1 MSAKKD
7 ISKEFDK
14 ISDGAKQVQKKRK
27 SLTGRIFKWMCLAV
41 GGSLLIVGG
50 VNIGINYNFLQ
61 ESLKNQLTEVADMSS
76 NTVSNQLS
84 SITAELQQI
93 AYDSGF
99 DDLTDTGALSTKC
112 LSILSKNPMLTDIKI
127 VNTDGKCFY
136 SETLDYSE
144 NESFKKAVETKK
156 TAQGEPY
163 AAKDLKH
170 VLMDVAIPMFD
181 SDNTTLR
188 SVLMA
193 CVDMNTFSAVIGQ
206 TKIGETGYTMAIDQ
220 TGTIIAYPDETKL
233 TERINYKTLAQAD
246 SSYQG
251 IADCI
256 SNAIKGEKG
265 FAEVTLD
272 GVDKYVTYAPI
283 ANTEGWSCLVVATPS
298 EYTDSL
304 KMSLY
309 IGTAV
314 AVICFVVSVLV
325 ILTIVKK
332 VIKPVKLCSDRI
344 VTLSQGDLHAE
355 PLDFGKNID
364 NEISQLSE
372 STNQI
377 TTQINAIITDLDN
390 MLAALGNGD
399 LTYSPADVYIGDFA
413 KLRASYERIMLSLNK
428 TMSGISTAGVQV
440 SNGAEQVSSAAANLS
455 EGATRQAASVEEL
468 SASLAEVSEKV
479 NRNAARAGD
488 AAKNS
493 EQAAKLV
500 DSGNEKMNILLE
512 AMHKIDDTSKQI
524 ANIIKAI
531 DDISFQTNILALNA
545 AVEAARAG
553 EAGKGFAVVA
563 DEVRNLAGKV
573 AQAASDT
580 TTLIGDSIKAV
591 EDGTAI
597 ANDTAQTLALIVETT
612 TQTADLI
619 EDISTACEEQ
629 ATAISQITAGVDQ
642 ISSVVQTNSATSEE
656 CAASA
661 EELSSQAT
669 ILDGMVNKFKLSQ
682 KAIAEEPV
690 KAAGK
695 AAESEKTASAKS
707 EKSDSPEAKKPS
719 EPKRDKEKPVK
730 SKREIKKTTAEAKE
744 IKAEKPAVAS
754 KPADIITDKKAPESK
769 PLASMPIKKNESK
782 PVASTQIK
790 KTESKPVAN
799 TQIKKSESKPVANT
813 QIKKNESTAENK
825 KKNSESAIN
834 AISAD
839 FKTEAPAQKKTNAI
853 GISHFDTAVNS
864 ENEFTEDANDKY

>member
-61 ESLKNQLTEVADMSS
+61 ESLKSQLTEVADMSS

-93 AYDSGF
+93 ANDSGF
-99 DDLTDTGALSTKC
+99 DDLTDTGTLSTKC
-112 LSILSKNPMLTDIKI
+112 FSILTKNPMLTDIKI
-127 VNTDGKCFY
+127 VNTNGKCFY
-136 SETLDYSE
+136 AETLDYSE

-206 TKIGETGYTMAIDQ
+206 TKIGETGYAMAIDQ

-272 GVDKYVTYAPI
+272 GMDKYVTYAPI

-298 EYTDSL
+298 EYTDSI
-304 KMSLY
+304 KMSLC

-364 NEISQLSE
+364 KEISQLSE

-500 DSGNEKMNILLE
+500 DSGNEKMNVLLE

-524 ANIIKAI
+524 ANIIRAI

-563 DEVRNLAGKV
+563 
-573 AQAASDT
+573 
-580 TTLIGDSIKAV
+580 
-591 EDGTAI
+591 
-597 ANDTAQTLALIVETT
+597 
-612 TQTADLI
+612 
-619 EDISTACEEQ
+619 
-629 ATAISQITAGVDQ
+629 SQIGKLADESAQSAVNTRELIMNSIQEIENGNQAVDVTFQTIISLVEGINEVAKKSQELAQLSETQAEQIKQAESGVNQ
-642 ISSVVQTNSATSEE
+642 ISEVVQSNA
-656 CAASA
+656 
-661 EELSSQAT
+661 
-669 ILDGMVNKFKLSQ
+669 
-682 KAIAEEPV
+682 AIAEESS
-690 KAAGK
+690 ATSQELS
-695 AAESEKTASAKS
+695 AES
-707 EKSDSPEAKKPS
+707 DSLN
-719 EPKRDKEKPVK
+719 DLV
-730 SKREIKKTTAEAKE
+730 
-744 IKAEKPAVAS
+744 
-754 KPADIITDKKAPESK
+754 
-769 PLASMPIKKNESK
+769 
-782 PVASTQIK
+782 Q
-790 KTESKPVAN
+790 
-799 TQIKKSESKPVANT
+799 Q
-813 QIKKNESTAENK
+813 
-825 KKNSESAIN
+825 
-834 AISAD
+834 
-839 FKTEAPAQKKTNAI
+839 FKLK
-853 GISHFDTAVNS
+853 
-864 ENEFTEDANDKY
+864 

>member
-14 ISDGAKQVQKKRK
+14 ISDGVKQVQKKRK

-99 DDLTDTGALSTKC
+99 DNLTDTGTLSTKC
-112 LSILSKNPMLTDIKI
+112 FSILTKNPMLTDIKI
-127 VNTDGKCFY
+127 VNTNGKCFY
-136 SETLDYSE
+136 AETLDYSE

-170 VLMDVAIPMFD
+170 VLMDVAVPMFD

-193 CVDMNTFSAVIGQ
+193 CVDMNTFSAVIGE
-206 TKIGETGYTMAIDQ
+206 TKIGETGYAMAIDQ

-298 EYTDSL
+298 EYTDSI

-309 IGTAV
+309 IGTTV
-314 AVICFVVSVLV
+314 AVICFVVSVLL

-344 VTLSQGDLHAE
+344 VTLSQGNLHAE

-364 NEISQLSE
+364 KEISQLSE

-377 TTQINAIITDLDN
+377 TTQINAVITDLDN

-399 LTYSPADVYIGDFA
+399 LTYSPADVYFGDFA
-413 KLRASYERIMLSLNK
+413 KLRASNERIMLSLNK
-428 TMSGISTAGVQV
+428 TMSGISTAGDQV
-440 SNGAEQVSSAAANLS
+440 SNGAEQVSAAAANLS

-479 NRNAARAGD
+479 TRNAARAGD

-512 AMHKIDDTSKQI
+512 AMQKIDDTSKQI
-524 ANIIKAI
+524 ANIIRAI

-580 TTLIGDSIKAV
+580 TTLIGDSMKAV

-612 TQTADLI
+612 TQTTGLI

-669 ILDGMVNKFKLSQ
+669 ILDGMVSKFKLSK
-682 KAIAEEPV
+682 KAIEGEPL
-690 KAAGK
+690 KAASK
-695 AAESEKTASAKS
+695 ADESEKTASAKP
-707 EKSDSPEAKKPS
+707 EKADSPEAKKPS
-719 EPKRDKEKPVK
+719 DPKRDKEKTVK
-730 SKREIKKTTAEAKE
+730 SKQEIKKTTADTKE
-744 IKAEKPAVAS
+744 IKAEKPAVKS
-754 KPADIITDKKAPESK
+754 KPTDIITDKKASESK
-769 PLASMPIKKNESK
+769 PIASTQIKKNESK
-782 PVASTQIK
+782 PVVSTQK
-790 KTESKPVAN
+790 KKA
-799 TQIKKSESKPVANT
+799 
-813 QIKKNESTAENK
+813 ESTAENK
-825 KKNSESAIN
+825 KKNSESAIK

-839 FKTEAPAQKKTNAI
+839 FKTEKAKTEAPAQKKTIAV

-864 ENEFTEDANDKY
+864 EKEFTEDANDKY